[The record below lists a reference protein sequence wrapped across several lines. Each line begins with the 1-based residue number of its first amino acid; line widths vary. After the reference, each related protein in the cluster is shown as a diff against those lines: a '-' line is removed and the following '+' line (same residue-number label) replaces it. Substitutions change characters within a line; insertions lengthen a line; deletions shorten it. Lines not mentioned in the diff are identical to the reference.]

1 MFRCQ
6 LTLRTLL
13 ASDQRY
19 TKEAALLAQTID
31 LDSLVA
37 GCADDSFEDG
47 ISIDSKL
54 ESLAGAGG
62 PIKPAVY
69 EGGAYQTDRRWASPT
84 DAEPTPV
91 IVIDNVPSQ
100 ANRLEEALRRNRE
113 SARLPEMVLDLSA
126 LTSLPAHLPRQISS
140 LEFPHRNADAYLR
153 DARLDEQ
160 DFVKTELGKAIL
172 GATAQTCGPLIAWFP
187 QALLYGFWQS
197 HLGKKRHNTKHARAW
212 VSEIV
217 GWSPAST
224 ETRVLGLKG
233 DPLNLNT
240 DETLTSNPDDRFKWE
255 IGRAQ
260 VEGGRKDK
268 LSEIGHGQVP
278 FMGAD
283 ASAAAVS
290 FARVTQRATVSFAQ
304 LRRVGLGAGHGPEA
318 DAAARALLV
327 ALGLHAH
334 VLAFGRGFALR
345 SGAELRPTETSATW
359 LGAAGDRPFRLGD
372 AESTGELLGAAL
384 SRARSAGVPLDGWD
398 RPPLRLTPRDNLR
411 GAILATWPELTD

>member
-1 MFRCQ
+1 M
-6 LTLRTLL
+6 
-13 ASDQRY
+13 
-19 TKEAALLAQTID
+19 AQTINLV
-31 LDSLVA
+31 LDSVVA

-47 ISIDSKL
+47 IRIDAKL
-54 ESLAGAGG
+54 EPLAGPGG
-62 PIKPAVY
+62 SVKPAVY
-69 EGGAYQTDRRWASPT
+69 EGGVYQTDRRWASPK
-84 DAEPTPV
+84 DDEPTQV

-100 ANRLEEALRRNRE
+100 ANRLEEALRRGRE
-113 SARLPEMVLDLSA
+113 SARLPEMILDLTD
-126 LTSLPAHLPRQISS
+126 LTNLPAHLPRQISS

-160 DFVKTELGKAIL
+160 DFVKTELGRAIL
-172 GATAQTCGPLIAWFP
+172 RATPQTCGPLMAWFP

-197 HLGKKRHNTKHARAW
+197 HLGKKRHNTKHARTW

-217 GWSPAST
+217 GWRPAST
-224 ETRVLGLKG
+224 DTKVLGLKG

-240 DETLTSNPDDRFKWE
+240 DEALTSNPDDRLKWE
-255 IGRAQ
+255 MGRVR
-260 VEGGRKDK
+260 VEGGKKDK
-268 LSEIGHGQVP
+268 LSEIGHGQIP

-304 LRRVGLGAGHGPEA
+304 LRRVSLGAGHGAEA

-345 SGAELRPTETSATW
+345 SGAELRPAEISATW
-359 LGAAGDRPFRLGD
+359 LGPAGDRLIELGD
-372 AESTGELLGAAL
+372 SEGTRDFLDAAI
-384 SRARSAGVPLDGWD
+384 SHAKSAGVPLDGWD
-398 RPPLRLTPRDNLR
+398 RPPLRLTPKDNLR